1 MSQSYGAIGIGQLGE
16 AESAEDWGR
25 PSMDA
30 VDNQAQDSESIEG
43 ISDLEELEDDVF
55 LAYFMLIVT
64 GKRSQSQRRGDW
76 CRRSGA

>member
-43 ISDLEELEDDVF
+43 VSDVELEDDVF